1 MQQGLKGYCQKQ
13 SPAKLTCKLVI
24 VSCGDKGIKESEE
37 KKMLEIKISVN
48 VKGLDRLADALFAI
62 AGINAGAEKEV
73 TSNVTETVASQQPEN
88 THVQEVE
95 TQSQLIQAAQIVPDV
110 SQTAPAIQTTA
121 SNFAETST
129 VQTVQTAAQAFTTPV
144 STMQTTQAIQTAQTV
159 PAVAVPVSPTGA
171 VPVNVPS
178 YSMDDLTR
186 AAMTLMD
193 AGKQSDLQA
202 LLASF
207 GVESLP
213 QLPPEQYGAFATGM
227 RGMGAKI

>member
-1 MQQGLKGYCQKQ
+1 MKW
-13 SPAKLTCKLVI
+13 ST
-24 VSCGDKGIKESEE
+24 GDKGIKESEE

-73 TSNVTETVASQQPEN
+73 TSNVTETVVSQQPEN

-110 SQTAPAIQTTA
+110 SQTVPAAQTIT

-159 PAVAVPVSPTGA
+159 PAAAVPVSPTGA

>member
-73 TSNVTETVASQQPEN
+73 TSNVTETVASQQPED
-88 THVQEVE
+88 THVQDVE
-95 TQSQLIQAAQIVPDV
+95 ADVAQAAQIVPDV
-110 SQTAPAIQTTA
+110 SQTVPATQTTT

-144 STMQTTQAIQTAQTV
+144 STMQTTQAMQTAQTV
-159 PAVAVPVSPTGA
+159 PAAVPVSPTGA

>member
-1 MQQGLKGYCQKQ
+1 MKW
-13 SPAKLTCKLVI
+13 ST
-24 VSCGDKGIKESEE
+24 GDKGIKESEE

-73 TSNVTETVASQQPEN
+73 TSNVTETVASQQPED

-95 TQSQLIQAAQIVPDV
+95 ADVAQAAQIVPDV
-110 SQTAPAIQTTA
+110 SQTVPAIQTTT

-159 PAVAVPVSPTGA
+159 PAAAVPVSPTGA

>member
-1 MQQGLKGYCQKQ
+1 MKW
-13 SPAKLTCKLVI
+13 ST
-24 VSCGDKGIKESEE
+24 GDKGIKESEE

-73 TSNVTETVASQQPEN
+73 TSNVTETVASQQPED

-95 TQSQLIQAAQIVPDV
+95 ADVAQAAQIVPDV
-110 SQTAPAIQTTA
+110 SQTAPAIQTTT

-159 PAVAVPVSPTGA
+159 PAAAVPVSPTGA

-178 YSMDDLTR
+178 YNMDDLTR

>member
-1 MQQGLKGYCQKQ
+1 MKW
-13 SPAKLTCKLVI
+13 ST
-24 VSCGDKGIKESEE
+24 GDKGIKESEE

-73 TSNVTETVASQQPEN
+73 TSNVTETVASQQPED

-95 TQSQLIQAAQIVPDV
+95 ADVAQAAQIVPDV

-159 PAVAVPVSPTGA
+159 PAAAVPVSPTGA

>member
-1 MQQGLKGYCQKQ
+1 
-13 SPAKLTCKLVI
+13 
-24 VSCGDKGIKESEE
+24 
-37 KKMLEIKISVN
+37 MLEIKISVN

-73 TSNVTETVASQQPEN
+73 TSNVTETVASQQPED

-95 TQSQLIQAAQIVPDV
+95 ADVAQAAQIVPDV

-129 VQTVQTAAQAFTTPV
+129 VQTVQTSAQSFTTPV

-159 PAVAVPVSPTGA
+159 PAAAVPVSPTGA